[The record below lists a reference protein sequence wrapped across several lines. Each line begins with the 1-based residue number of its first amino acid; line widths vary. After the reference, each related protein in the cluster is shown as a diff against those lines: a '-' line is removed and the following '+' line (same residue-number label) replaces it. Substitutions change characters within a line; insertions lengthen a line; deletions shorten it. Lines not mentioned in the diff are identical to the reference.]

1 MSDSV
6 RYRGKKTM
14 KTFNLTGELRLGS
27 RWNKFSKE
35 IPANDEN
42 HAKELLFA
50 RFGSKHKLPRRF
62 INLLEV
68 SEVRQSTVLQEPK
81 DDQAE
86 TTE

>member
-1 MSDSV
+1 
-6 RYRGKKTM
+6 M

-62 INLLEV
+62 INLLG
-68 SEVRQSTVLQEPK
+68 SLCFEPNRAK
-81 DDQAE
+81 RSSLA
-86 TTE
+86 